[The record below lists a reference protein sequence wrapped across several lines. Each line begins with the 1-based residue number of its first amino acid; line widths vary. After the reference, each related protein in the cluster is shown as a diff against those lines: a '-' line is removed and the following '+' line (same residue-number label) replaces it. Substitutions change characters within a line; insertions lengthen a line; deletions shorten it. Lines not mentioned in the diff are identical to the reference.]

1 MTTESQTNTEAQEH
15 VHEITII
22 VNAQQKTV
30 TTKELTFDEVVR
42 LAYPTPPTGPTVEI
56 SVTYYRGEGEKPE
69 GTLEE
74 GQSVKV
80 KEGMVFN
87 VRVTDKS

>member
-1 MTTESQTNTEAQEH
+1 MTTESQTTAEAQEH

-22 VNAQQKTV
+22 VNAQPKTV

-42 LAYPTPPTGPTVEI
+42 LAYPNPPTGPTVEI
-56 SVTYYRGEGEKPE
+56 SVTYYRGDDKKPE

-80 KEGMVFN
+80 KQDMVFN